1 MQFIIWYKRTGIYTS
16 FGVYYTR
23 WDHSRKEAHDLR
35 RRCLSELSGCE
46 STIIRKFT
54 GMDCQE
60 SCNCIP
66 LFIEDK
72 LTGDELS
79 AFLLHV
85 KSCKSCYE
93 EMETN
98 YLLKEALS
106 RLEQGESFN
115 IHAELLK
122 KFRIYEK
129 LSGLHNAAQ
138 LTRRVILLISAF
150 AVGICM
156 LSLYI

>member
-1 MQFIIWYKRTGIYTS
+1 MAYTQVLVYIILVGIIAGRKRT
-16 FGVYYTR
+16 V
-23 WDHSRKEAHDLR
+23 
-35 RRCLSELSGCE
+35 
-46 STIIRKFT
+46 TIIRKFT

-129 LSGLHNAAQ
+129 LSGLHNATQ

>member
-1 MQFIIWYKRTGIYTS
+1 MYIIFVGIETARNGFVPKRTILKRIGAE
-16 FGVYYTR
+16 G
-23 WDHSRKEAHDLR
+23 
-35 RRCLSELSGCE
+35 
-46 STIIRKFT
+46 KFI

-60 SCNCIP
+60 TCNNIP

-93 EMETN
+93 EMETS
-98 YLLKEALS
+98 YLLREALS

-115 IHAELLK
+115 IHEELLK

-129 LSGLHNAAQ
+129 LAGLHNVFQ
-138 LTRRVILLISAF
+138 LARRVILLIAAF
-150 AVGICM
+150 SVGICM
-156 LSLYI
+156 LGLYV